1 MLLKQDK
8 YDMRMDR
15 SDGESQVIRIDRSIG
30 MDRSDGQALSMFGIV
45 LTSSKVEVENNRQ
58 TVLES

>member
-1 MLLKQDK
+1 
-8 YDMRMDR
+8 MDR

-58 TVLES
+58 PVLES